1 MLKTLSET
9 PLKPQSKKSFKHLI
23 VVQPLGLLYGSA
35 GRFLSPENLVGRSGT
50 SFPPSAATL
59 SGLFAAHY
67 GNEKVQS
74 LTVAG
79 PFWGETDE
87 VIDAATQNFYVP
99 APFNSLVKNQQ
110 LDEQLFWYADESSSE
125 GGQWLNDEGES
136 PTGKYASNTWVS
148 LKDWDNPTTFAPEP
162 WEFLPHLH
170 PRLQH
175 DQRKVAYSEDQNAQ
189 GSLFLE
195 NSVQLRPEACLV
207 YLSNMELPTGWYR
220 FGGEGH
226 MVDVTTYALNK
237 GLQEKLKQPVGRAF
251 ALIVPAVWGS
261 NRLSY
266 RCPSAWEDNVETI
279 LTKRP
284 IPFRY
289 RLGGKEPKQAKR
301 LSRGRYAVPAGSI
314 YVLKTSLEKPWH
326 DWEDDWFPKEGPYL
340 NRWGC
345 GLALPLN
352 NVMSEAALSHAP
364 VQTL

>member
-1 MLKTLSET
+1 MLAR
-9 PLKPQSKKSFKHLI
+9 SFKYI
-23 VVQPLGLLYGSA
+23 IAIQPLGLLYGSA

-50 SFPPSAATL
+50 NFPPSAATL
-59 SGLFAAHY
+59 SGIFAAHY
-67 GNEKVQS
+67 SNTDVQS
-74 LTVAG
+74 LSVAG
-79 PFWGETDE
+79 PFWGEADE
-87 VIDAATQNFYVP
+87 VASDVGQNFYVP

-110 LDEQLFWYADESSSE
+110 LDEQLFWYTDATSPD
-125 GGQWLNDEGES
+125 GGQWLNASGES
-136 PTGKYASNTWVS
+136 PNGKYASNSWLS
-148 LKDWDNPTTFAPEP
+148 LQDWDNPTAFAPEP

-175 DQRKVAYSEDQNAQ
+175 DQRKVAYSEEGDNSQ

-207 YLSNMELPTGWYR
+207 YLSNMPLPAGWYR

-226 MVDVTTYALNK
+226 MVEVTTYDLSESIQSLLN
-237 GLQEKLKQPVGRAF
+237 QPVGKAF
-251 ALIVPAVWGS
+251 ALITSAVWGS

-266 RCPSAWEDNVETI
+266 RYPKAWEDNVEAV

-284 IPFRY
+284 VPFRY
-289 RLGGKEPKQAKR
+289 RLGGSPEQSKR

-314 YVLKTSLEKPWH
+314 YVLKTTLEKPWH
-326 DWEDDWFPKEGPYL
+326 DWENDWFPQEGPYL

-352 NVMSEAALSHAP
+352 NMAWDAGSAQISAVIAS
-364 VQTL
+364 